1 MQEMVVG
8 DALEV
13 VGKEVDV
20 LLEDLVHL
28 VEVTGVTDVTGV
40 TEVTGDTDVTGVTAE
55 TEIADADLID
65 VIVMDVILVGRLA
78 TARKLVINANNGIL
92 NS

>member
-1 MQEMVVG
+1 MLEMVVG

-28 VEVTGVTDVTGV
+28 VEVTGVTDITGV
-40 TEVTGDTDVTGVTAE
+40 TEVPEVTAE

>member
-28 VEVTGVTDVTGV
+28 VEVTGVTDI
-40 TEVTGDTDVTGVTAE
+40 TGDTEVPEVTAE

-65 VIVMDVILVGRLA
+65 VTVMDVILVGRLA

>member
-28 VEVTGVTDVTGV
+28 VEVTKVTDVTGV
-40 TEVTGDTDVTGVTAE
+40 TEVPEVTAE

-65 VIVMDVILVGRLA
+65 VTVMDVILVGRLA